1 MRRTILA
8 LFMAVAHLATPAS
21 TTLPMKGTIV
31 KPTDKNIQYIGRIC
45 FQNPERPRFTFPGTQ
60 INACFTGTSLKLWA
74 KPKSGYFMAQID
86 QAAPFKVCV
95 MGERDSVVTIA
106 TALPQ
111 GCHTV
116 RLMYVIEGY
125 ELKPDF
131 RGFVLDKGCTLL
143 PPPPCLSAPLS
154 SSATA
159 LPAAMVTKPSWP
171 VILLNMKPRTTI

>member
-8 LFMAVAHLATPAS
+8 LFMAAAHLATPAS

-86 QAAPFKVCV
+86 QSEPFKVAL

-106 TALPQ
+106 AALPQ
-111 GCHTV
+111 GCHTI
-116 RLMYVIEGY
+116 RLMYVIEG
-125 ELKPDF
+125 
-131 RGFVLDKGCTLL
+131 
-143 PPPPCLSAPLS
+143 
-154 SSATA
+154 
-159 LPAAMVTKPSWP
+159 
-171 VILLNMKPRTTI
+171 